1 MEIAIQ
7 LVISGILQGG
17 VYALA
22 AFGLSL
28 IFGVS
33 DVLNLAHGEFLMLG
47 GLFTFLIFE
56 STGLNP
62 FLAGLFMLPI
72 CSPWPSSS
80 GICSIVCS

>member
-1 MEIAIQ
+1 MEIAVQ
-7 LVISGILQGG
+7 LIIAGILQGG

-47 GLFTFLIFE
+47 GLFTYLLFTL
-56 STGLNP
+56 TGTHALRAQGFQGGAP
-62 FLAGLFMLPI
+62 APRLQEIAPPGLH
-72 CSPWPSSS
+72 
-80 GICSIVCS
+80 V